1 MNWLESIEEAIGY
14 IESHLKDDLS
24 VEDVASHVYM
34 SSGYFQKAFSMLCGF
49 TVSEYIRNRRLAEA
63 GMELL
68 SSDGKIIDIALM
80 YGYDSHDS
88 FTKAF
93 SRFHGVTPSAVR
105 RGGCTLKAFAPLRLK
120 FILGGG
126 YIMDYRIEKL
136 DAFKVLCK
144 RTNVKKPMEMENDAV
159 KEITDFWAECGKN
172 GTTEKIISYFP
183 NKKIKGLL
191 GISFSSELNG
201 NKFPYGIGVEYDGRE
216 IKDADLEIVEIPA
229 HTFAVFTCKG
239 KMPEAFNEVYRKI
252 VSEFFPQSTKYEY
265 GWGVELEVYPSQDI
279 SNPDYTCEIWI
290 AVKEK

>member
-1 MNWLESIEEAIGY
+1 MDWITGIQKAIDYTEDHLEDVIDFEKVAEEAC
-14 IESHLKDDLS
+14 
-24 VEDVASHVYM
+24 
-34 SSGYFQKAFSMLCGF
+34 SSSFQFQRIFTALCGI
-49 TVSEYIRNRRLAEA
+49 SLGEYIRNRRLSRAAEVLA
-63 GMELL
+63 N
-68 SSDGKIIDIALM
+68 SDAKVIDVAFRFC
-80 YGYDSHDS
+80 YETPES
-88 FTKAF
+88 FTRAF
-93 SRFHGVTPSAVR
+93 TRFHRITPMEAK
-105 RGGCTLKAFAPLRLK
+105 RGGRVKSFSKLSVKLVLT
-120 FILGGG
+120 GGSS
-126 YIMDYRIEKL
+126 MDYRIEKL

-144 RTNVKKPMEMENDAV
+144 RTNVKKPMGMENDAV

-216 IKDADLEIVEIPA
+216 IKDADLEIVEIPS
-229 HTFAVFTCKG
+229 HTFAVFTCRG
-239 KMPEAFNEVYRKI
+239 KMPEAFNEVYKKI

-290 AVKEK
+290 SVKEK

>member
-1 MNWLESIEEAIGY
+1 MIQNGIRLFYRHFLVTKEETFSQKELQNPMFCMLY
-14 IESHLKDDLS
+14 RFLMKDDR
-24 VEDVASHVYM
+24 V
-34 SSGYFQKAFSMLCGF
+34 
-49 TVSEYIRNRRLAEA
+49 
-63 GMELL
+63 
-68 SSDGKIIDIALM
+68 
-80 YGYDSHDS
+80 
-88 FTKAF
+88 
-93 SRFHGVTPSAVR
+93 
-105 RGGCTLKAFAPLRLK
+105 
-120 FILGGG
+120 
-126 YIMDYRIEKL
+126 
-136 DAFKVLCK
+136 
-144 RTNVKKPMEMENDAV
+144 ENDAV

-216 IKDADLEIVEIPA
+216 IKDTDLELVEIPA